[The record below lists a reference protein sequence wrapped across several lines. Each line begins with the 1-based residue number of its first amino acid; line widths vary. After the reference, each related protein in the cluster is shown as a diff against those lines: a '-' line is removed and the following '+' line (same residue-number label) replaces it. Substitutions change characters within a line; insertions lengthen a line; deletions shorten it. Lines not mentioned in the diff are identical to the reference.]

1 MENANRRAWFDW
13 VRELAFVV
21 AIAGGA
27 WAIATAIGD
36 LRADLSIKIE
46 RNAALIERNAEA
58 IERNAKAI
66 ERNAEAIEHVE
77 DTLGEAI
84 GELEES
90 VALLAG
96 QFAEHVREHQ
106 PLASR

>member
-1 MENANRRAWFDW
+1 M
-13 VRELAFVV
+13 
-21 AIAGGA
+21 
-27 WAIATAIGD
+27 
-36 LRADLSIKIE
+36 RADLSIKIE
-46 RNAALIERNAEA
+46 RNAALNAALIERNAEA

-77 DTLGEAI
+77 HTLGEAI

-96 QFAEHVREHQ
+96 QFAEHTREHR
-106 PLASR
+106 P

>member
-1 MENANRRAWFDW
+1 MENTKRGSWLAW
-13 VRELAFVV
+13 VRDFALVA

-27 WAIATAIGD
+27 WAIATAIAD
-36 LRADLSIKIE
+36 LRIDIE
-46 RNAALIERNAEA
+46 RNAALIQRNAEG

-66 ERNAEAIEHVE
+66 ERNTALVEANAKAIEHVE
-77 DTLGEAI
+77 DTLGAAI

-96 QFAEHVREHQ
+96 QFAEHVRAHQ
-106 PLASR
+106 P